1 MSLNIMSKASKKRKK
16 RLRITLTIV
25 GIIVSLIGIQLIV
38 MYSTISKYDL
48 KIYPEVWVEDINLGG
63 MTKDEAKNAI
73 IKNRDN
79 IIAKKDITINLNDKQ
94 YTVHTSKL
102 GIKHDYN
109 AVINKA
115 YDIGRN
121 ENLFK
126 NYFAITSPGKQTFD
140 VKYTYNYAIL
150 DTLLKDIAKDNNKNA
165 TDATI
170 FRNNSGQLVVTED
183 EYGLSV
189 DSSSLKKAI
198 INKVNNIEKDQ
209 NLIIESKLKKV
220 EPKIKENDLKGIN
233 AQISSVTT
241 NFKNS
246 NENRSENIRVSSN
259 AINGKLL
266 MPGDVFSFN
275 DVVGAR
281 TFERGYKTSK
291 EIIGDK
297 YVDGIGG
304 GVCQVST
311 TLYNA
316 VLRTN
321 LTSVE
326 RYPHTKHSSYI
337 GAGLDATVAYDLL
350 DYRFKNTNSY
360 PIYIESSVHNK
371 NVTFSIYSNST
382 LNDKKYKIV
391 NEVEGKKVT
400 VFRITYKNGSQ
411 VSKTFLYTDK
421 LS

>member
-16 RLRITLTIV
+16 RLRTTLIIV
-25 GIIVSLIGIQLIV
+25 GIIVSLIGVQLII

-73 IKNRDN
+73 IKNRNN
-79 IIAKKDITINLNDKQ
+79 IIAKKDITINLNDKH

-109 AVINKA
+109 VVINKA
-115 YDIGRN
+115 YDIGRK

-126 NYFAITSPGKQTFD
+126 NYFAITSPGKRTFD

-165 TDATI
+165 IDATI
-170 FRNNSGQLVVTED
+170 FRNNSGQLVITED

-189 DSSSLKKAI
+189 DSASLKKAI

-209 NLIIESKLKKV
+209 NLVIESKLKKV
-220 EPKIKENDLKGIN
+220 EPKIKENDLKCIN

-241 NFKNS
+241 NFRNS

-259 AINGKLL
+259 SINGKLL
-266 MPGDVFSFN
+266 MPGDIFSFN
-275 DVVGAR
+275 DIVGDR
-281 TFERGYKTSK
+281 TIERGYKTSK

-326 RYPHTKHSSYI
+326 RYPHTMHSSYI
-337 GAGLDATVAYDLL
+337 GAGLDATVAYGSL
-350 DYRFKNTNSY
+350 DYRFKNTTSY
-360 PIYIESSVHNK
+360 PIYIESAVHNK
-371 NVTFSIYSNST
+371 NVTFSIYSNSI
-382 LNDKKYKIV
+382 LNNKKYDIV
-391 NEVEGKKVT
+391 NEIVGKKVN
-400 VFRITYKNGSQ
+400 VFRITYENGNQ